1 MKKQSTLEDG
11 GTGGAGDTSGESAER
26 DEVPPSSTT
35 PKTTTA
41 DGESGSGTTSTT
53 TATATATTTIASES
67 KEG

>member
-26 DEVPPSSTT
+26 DEVPPSLATT

-41 DGESGSGTTSTT
+41 DGESGSGTASTT
-53 TATATATTTIASES
+53 TVTATTTIASES